1 MVLIIDMPEISLN
14 GSEMSEKDIK
24 REDVFYYS
32 DGYKITAHLYRPSHW
47 KSEDDPLP
55 AVVCLTG
62 YTGRKNVATIDI
74 PRRLAREGFV
84 TLAPDYVGYG
94 EAEGPRGR
102 NRPLEQAQNAYD
114 AVTYLETIAGVNS
127 DRIGVYGSSF
137 GAANA
142 VWAAAFDSRMKVIV
156 SAVGVHDGERWLRSV
171 RSAYDWFKFRD
182 MVHEESKRRVVTGEK
197 NMIYRYDIYPNDP
210 DAIEKPVM
218 TFEEHGAEDVTHVD
232 IESVEACFRYKPDW
246 VVDRISPRPVLFF
259 AAEYDSI
266 VPPEEIYK
274 TYENCGEP
282 KKLVDLKGARHNHVY
297 EFSNSDYFEVV
308 AGETTDWFRHY
319 L

>member
-1 MVLIIDMPEISLN
+1 
-14 GSEMSEKDIK
+14 MSGNVVTEEGMT
-24 REDVFYYS
+24 RENVFYYS
-32 DGYKITAHLYRPSHW
+32 DGLKITAHLYRPDSW
-47 KSEDDPLP
+47 QVGDAPLP

-84 TLAPDYVGYG
+84 ALAPDYRGYG
-94 EAEGPRGR
+94 EAEGERGR
-102 NRPLEQAQNAYD
+102 HRPLEQAQNTYD
-114 AVTYLETIAGVNS
+114 AVTYLETVDGVAA

-142 VWAAAFDSRMKVIV
+142 VWAAAFDPRMKVVV

-171 RSAYDWFKFRD
+171 RSAYDWFNFRD
-182 MVHEESKRRVVTGEK
+182 QVREEARRRVVTGEQE
-197 NMIYRYDIYPNDP
+197 MIYRYDIYPNDP
-210 DAIEKPVM
+210 DAVEKPKL

-232 IESVEACFRYKPDW
+232 MESVEACLRYKPDW

-259 AAEYDSI
+259 AAEFDSI
-266 VPPEEIYK
+266 VPPEEVVA
-274 TYENCGEP
+274 TYEKCGEP
-282 KKLVDLKGARHNHVY
+282 KKLVELPGARHNHVY
-297 EFSNSDYFEVV
+297 EFSNTEYFETV
-308 AGETTDWFRHY
+308 ASETTAWFRHY

>member
-1 MVLIIDMPEISLN
+1 
-14 GSEMSEKDIK
+14 
-24 REDVFYYS
+24 
-32 DGYKITAHLYRPSHW
+32 
-47 KSEDDPLP
+47 
-55 AVVCLTG
+55 
-62 YTGRKNVATIDI
+62 
-74 PRRLAREGFV
+74 
-84 TLAPDYVGYG
+84 
-94 EAEGPRGR
+94 
-102 NRPLEQAQNAYD
+102 
-114 AVTYLETIAGVNS
+114 
-127 DRIGVYGSSF
+127 
-137 GAANA
+137 
-142 VWAAAFDSRMKVIV
+142 MKVIV

-197 NMIYRYDIYPNDP
+197 SMIYRYDIYPNDP

-274 TYENCGEP
+274 TYEIILNRC
-282 KKLVDLKGARHNHVY
+282 DNHVRGRGWAQIGPGPRAQAQ
-297 EFSNSDYFEVV
+297 NLHWARNMVGD
-308 AGETTDWFRHY
+308 G
-319 L
+319 